1 MVELKTAAESP
12 APRLKRGLGT
22 FELAATGTG
31 IILGAG
37 IYVIIG
43 RAAGLAGGAIWV
55 PFLLGALAAAFTGLS
70 YGELASMFPRAG
82 AAFEYTRQAFGTR
95 LAFTV
100 GWLMLFSYM
109 ISAAAVALGFG
120 GYLSQFMGL
129 AIALA
134 AVLLIG
140 VACAVLLVGIK
151 ETVWVGVLFTAIE
164 AVGLLVVVGV
174 SLRFFGAIS
183 YLEMPQGVAGLFR
196 ATTLLFFAY
205 LGFEQVANLGEE
217 ARDPGRAVP
226 AAIVLSVLIT
236 TVLYM
241 LVAFAAVSVLGWE
254 ALSQSDAPLADV
266 VQVATGTRV
275 SQAIATIALFAT
287 ANTVL
292 FLLLTSSRLMYGMA
306 SSGSLPRV
314 LGTIHPRRYTP
325 WVATLAASGIAA
337 VFTLLGD
344 IEVVAQTS
352 NFAVLVAFAVV
363 NFALIWLRLRRPDL
377 ERPFRVPLAIA
388 GVPVTAVL
396 GAGFSLFMM
405 ANVGLA
411 ALGYG
416 ALITLAGIAIA
427 FFLPRH
433 GRPGEGATS
442 IQEMPRRQPMG
453 PGRE

>member
-1 MVELKTAAESP
+1 MVELKRAAESP

-70 YGELASMFPRAG
+70 YAELASMFPRAG
-82 AAFEYTRQAFGTR
+82 AAFEYTRQAFGMR

-120 GYLSQFMGL
+120 GYLSQFLGL
-129 AIALA
+129 AIAAA

-151 ETVWVGVLFTAIE
+151 ETVWVGVLFTGIE
-164 AVGLLVVVGV
+164 VVGLLVVVGV
-174 SLRFFGAIS
+174 SLRFFGNIN
-183 YLEMPQGVAGLFR
+183 YLETPQGFAGLFR

-217 ARDPGRAVP
+217 AKDPGRTVP
-226 AAIVLSVLIT
+226 AAIVLAVAVS
-236 TVLYM
+236 TVLY
-241 LVAFAAVSVLGWE
+241 LSVAFAAVSVLGWE

-266 VQVATGTRV
+266 VQAATGTRA
-275 SQAIATIALFAT
+275 SQAIAAIALFAT

-306 SSGSLPRV
+306 SSGSLPRA
-314 LGTIHPRRYTP
+314 LGAVHPRRRTP
-325 WVATLAASGIAA
+325 WLATLAASGIAA

-363 NFALIWLRLRRPDL
+363 NVALIWLRFSRPGL

-396 GAGFSLFMM
+396 GVGFSLFMM

-416 ALITLAGIAIA
+416 VLIALVGIAIA
-427 FFLPRH
+427 FFLP
-433 GRPGEGATS
+433 GRTRRGEDKGSAGAMK
-442 IQEMPRRQPMG
+442 EAP
-453 PGRE
+453 E